1 MRAPRTRTSWTALAV
16 LLGALAGSAATAPAA
31 SGATVEVA
39 ERPADG
45 VFVVEGHGWGHGR
58 GMSQWGAQGAATAGI
73 DADAILSAYYPGTT
87 RTVLEPAP
95 IRVQLSGDEGAD
107 TVVHAAE
114 GLSVTDLASG
124 ATALLPTGPT
134 RWRVAVDSAGLRVE
148 SLTGATW
155 TPFALDTAPL
165 AGPVRFSGPAFLRVV
180 YPSGASRDYRG
191 VVQAVRTA
199 PTTLATVVV
208 LPLEDYLLGVVPR
221 EAPASWKPAAL
232 QAQAIAARSYSANKR
247 ERVAGAGSWDIC
259 DTTSCQVFAG
269 SRSYTAA
276 GVVTEL
282 EPASTTQA
290 VRATEGVVRTSG
302 GRSIFAEFSSSNGGW
317 STKGDFAYL
326 VAKRDDW
333 DGLVPNS
340 VHRWSAKLHATDLE
354 RRFPA
359 VGTLKRIRVTGRD
372 GGGEWGGRVTSV
384 ILEGVSSSGVAT
396 SVPTTG
402 AGVHASRSWPGT
414 SDGLKSS
421 WWRIPATAAPAEGP
435 VTSSR
440 TPSMPFKGSGPAAS
454 SR

>member
-1 MRAPRTRTSWTALAV
+1 V
-16 LLGALAGSAATAPAA
+16 GALVGALVLSVAAAPAA

-45 VFVVEGHGWGHGR
+45 VFVVEGRGWGHGR
-58 GMSQWGAQGAATAGI
+58 GMSQWGAQGAATAGV
-73 DADAILSAYYPGTT
+73 DADAIVSAYYPGTT
-87 RTVLEPAP
+87 RTVLQPAP

-114 GLSVTDLASG
+114 GLTVTDLTSA
-124 ATALLPTGPT
+124 ATAPLPAGPS
-134 RWRVAVDSAGLRVE
+134 RWRVAVDSTGLRVE

-155 TPFALDTAPL
+155 SAFALGAGPL
-165 AGPVRFSGPAFLRVV
+165 VGPVRFSGPGFLRVV

-191 VVQAVRTA
+191 AVQAVRTA
-199 PTTLATVVV
+199 PTTLASVVV

-247 ERVAGAGSWDIC
+247 ERVAGTGSWDIC

-276 GVVTEL
+276 GVATEL
-282 EPASTTQA
+282 EPATTTQA
-290 VRATEGVVRTSG
+290 VRATAGVVRTSG

-326 VAKRDDW
+326 VAQRDGW
-333 DGLVPNS
+333 DGLVPNT
-340 VHRWSAKLHATDLE
+340 VHSWKATLRATDLE

-359 VGTLKRIRVTGRD
+359 VGTLKRIRVTARD

-384 ILEGVSSSGVAT
+384 ILEGVSSKGAST
-396 SVPTTG
+396 SVSTTG
-402 AGVHASRSWPGT
+402 AGVYGSGSWPAT
-414 SDGLKSS
+414 SNGLRSS
-421 WWRIPATAAPAEGP
+421 FWRIPATTATTNRPA
-435 VTSSR
+435 TSSR
-440 TPSMPFKGSGPAAS
+440 VPTMPFKGSGPAAS